1 MSDAIL
7 SPFVAAMPTSSSQEE
22 HISTYSILNLL
33 AALSTHN
40 ELSRDDPGSTLD
52 EVQTVQFLY
61 RMVLAGVD
69 LGLMINLVEQSP
81 FEIIEPDFEPC
92 TGSQFCP
99 YIVVSY
105 APDTEESIL
114 AVEHN
119 SRPTQFAQ
127 DGSALMVPAF
137 HATRPQPS
145 ATPDYTTITTKLAQ
159 NQDLVATL
167 DLTDVNWWS
176 RHGEYMDFQM
186 DNLYDLGLGISSS
199 SPGELGMSSVQTL
212 SATANICL
220 LDAADWRIY
229 SDIFATDDFDLVM
242 GDGPTFMLEDGGN
255 ELWMNT
261 NQLYEANSEMDED
274 TGEEE
279 MDFEEEE
286 EYEGKSEMEWGED
299 EDDESMVEDE

>member
-1 MSDAIL
+1 MSGAIL
-7 SPFVAAMPTSSSQEE
+7 SPFVATMPTATTQEE
-22 HISTYSILNLL
+22 HIATYSVLDLL

-69 LGLMINLVEQSP
+69 LSLMINLVEQSP

-105 APDTEESIL
+105 APDTEASLL

-119 SRPTQFAQ
+119 SRPTQFIQ
-127 DGSALMVPAF
+127 DGSALMIPAF
-137 HATRPQPS
+137 HATRPQS
-145 ATPDYTTITTKLAQ
+145 STTPDYTTITTTLTQ
-159 NQDLVATL
+159 NQDPVATL

-176 RHGEYMDFQM
+176 RDGEYMDFQM
-186 DNLYDLGLGISSS
+186 DNLCNLDLGISTSGH
-199 SPGELGMSSVQTL
+199 GELGVSSIQTP
-212 SATANICL
+212 SVTADPCL

-229 SDIFATDDFDLVM
+229 SDIFAADDFDLVM
-242 GDGPTFMLEDGGN
+242 GDRPIFMLEDGGN

-261 NQLYEANSEMDED
+261 NQLYEANREMDED
-274 TGEEE
+274 MGEDE

-299 EDDESMVEDE
+299 EDDESMMEDE